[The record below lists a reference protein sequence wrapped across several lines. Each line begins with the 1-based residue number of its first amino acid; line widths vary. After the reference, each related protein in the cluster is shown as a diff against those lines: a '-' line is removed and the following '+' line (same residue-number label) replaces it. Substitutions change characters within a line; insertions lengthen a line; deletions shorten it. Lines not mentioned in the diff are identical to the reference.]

1 MELKLCCE
9 EQLFGRAL
17 LALAHRNISC
27 GVPEKSSS
35 ARLKTAVLPS
45 EVLVSGATC
54 SGSRQSCLRVIE
66 LVMARTEPLEA
77 KHREVV
83 TKMISIT

>member
-9 EQLFGRAL
+9 EQLFGRV

-27 GVPEKSSS
+27 GVREKSSS

-66 LVMARTEPLEA
+66 LVMARTEPLKA